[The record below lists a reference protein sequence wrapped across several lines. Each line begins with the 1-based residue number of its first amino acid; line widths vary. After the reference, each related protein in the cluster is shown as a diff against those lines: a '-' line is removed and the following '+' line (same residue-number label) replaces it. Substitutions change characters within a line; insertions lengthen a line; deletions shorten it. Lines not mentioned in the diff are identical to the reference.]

1 MNNKLILGLLAGAGA
16 FYYFLQGKKGA
27 IEDLQIEPVDIA
39 IDKESNIRKLI
50 FNLKLQIKNPSK
62 FIVKVKNIDLDL
74 KVNNKTISNFN
85 NNTVLSL
92 PANSNKIYNIKISV
106 NNLTVITTILEVL
119 ADKNIVASITGDI
132 TTDLGT
138 VDINFTKEINF

>member
-1 MNNKLILGLLAGAGA
+1 MNNKLILGLLTGAGA
-16 FYYFLQGKKGA
+16 LYYFLQGKKGA

-39 IDKESNIRKLI
+39 IDKESNFRKLV

-62 FIVKVKNIDLDL
+62 FVVKVKNIDLDL

-85 NNTVLSL
+85 SNSVLNL

-106 NNLTVITTILEVL
+106 NNFTVITTILEVL
-119 ADKNIVASITGDI
+119 ADKNIVAAVTGDI
-132 TTDLGT
+132 TTDLGK
-138 VDINFTKEINF
+138 VNINFTKEINF

>member
-27 IEDLQIEPVDIA
+27 IEDLQIDPVDIA
-39 IDKESNIRKLI
+39 IDKESNFKKLV

-85 NNTVLSL
+85 SNTVLSL

-119 ADKNIVASITGDI
+119 ADKNIVAAVTGDI

>member
-27 IEDLQIEPVDIA
+27 IENLEIEPVDIA
-39 IDKESNIRKLI
+39 IDKASNFRKLV

-62 FIVKVKNIDLDL
+62 FVVKIKNIDLAL

-85 NNTVLSL
+85 SSSVLSL
-92 PANSNKIYNIKISV
+92 AANSNKIYTIKISV
-106 NNLTVITTILEVL
+106 QNLTVVLTILDL
-119 ADKNIVASITGDI
+119 LDKKNIVAAIEGDI
-132 TTDLGT
+132 TTDLGV
-138 VDINFTKEINF
+138 VDINFKKEINF

>member
-39 IDKESNIRKLI
+39 IDKESNFRKLV

-85 NNTVLSL
+85 SNTVLSL

-106 NNLTVITTILEVL
+106 NNLTVVLTILDL
-119 ADKNIVASITGDI
+119 LDKKNIVAAIEGDI
-132 TTDLGT
+132 TTDLGV
-138 VDINFTKEINF
+138 VDINFKKEINF

>member
-27 IEDLQIEPVDIA
+27 IEDLQIEPVDIG
-39 IDKESNIRKLI
+39 IDKESNFRKLV

-62 FIVKVKNIDLDL
+62 FVVKVKNIDLDL

-85 NNTVLSL
+85 SNTVLSL

-119 ADKNIVASITGDI
+119 ADKNIVAAVTGDI

>member
-1 MNNKLILGLLAGAGA
+1 MNNKLILSLLAGAGA

-39 IDKESNIRKLI
+39 IDKESNFRKLV

-62 FIVKVKNIDLDL
+62 FVVKVKNIDLDL

-85 NNTVLSL
+85 SNTVLSL

-119 ADKNIVASITGDI
+119 ADKNIVAAVNGDI

>member
-16 FYYFLQGKKGA
+16 FYYFLKGKKGA
-27 IEDLQIEPVDIA
+27 IEDLRIEPVDIN
-39 IDKESNIRKLI
+39 IDKESNFRKLV
-50 FNLKLQIKNPSK
+50 FNLKLQINNPSK
-62 FIVKVKNIDLDL
+62 FIVKIKNIDLDL

-85 NNTVLSL
+85 SDTILSL

-119 ADKNIVASITGDI
+119 ADKNIIAAVTGNI

-138 VDINFTKEINF
+138 VDINFEKEINF

>member
-1 MNNKLILGLLAGAGA
+1 MNNKLILSLLAGAGA

-27 IEDLQIEPVDIA
+27 IEDLQINPVDIA
-39 IDKESNIRKLI
+39 IDKESNFRKLV

-62 FIVKVKNIDLDL
+62 FVVKIKNIDLAL

-85 NNTVLSL
+85 SSSVLSL
-92 PANSNKIYNIKISV
+92 AANSNKIYTIKISV
-106 NNLTVITTILEVL
+106 QNLTVVLTILDLLDE
-119 ADKNIVASITGDI
+119 KNIVAAVTGDI

-138 VDINFTKEINF
+138 VNINFTKEINL

>member
-16 FYYFLQGKKGA
+16 FYYFLQGKKAA
-27 IEDLQIEPVDIA
+27 IEDLLIEPVDIA
-39 IDKESNIRKLI
+39 IDRASNIRKLI
-50 FNLKLQIKNPSK
+50 FNLKLQINNPSK
-62 FIVKVKNIDLDL
+62 FVVKVKNIDLDL

-85 NNTVLSL
+85 SNSVLNL

-106 NNLTVITTILEVL
+106 NNFIVITTILEVL
-119 ADKNIVASITGDI
+119 ADKNIVAAVTGDI
-132 TTDLGT
+132 TTDLGK

>member
-16 FYYFLQGKKGA
+16 FYYFLKGKKGA
-27 IEDLQIEPVDIA
+27 IEDLRIEPVDIN
-39 IDKESNIRKLI
+39 IDKESNFRKLV
-50 FNLKLQIKNPSK
+50 FNLKLQINNPSK
-62 FIVKVKNIDLDL
+62 FIVKIKNIDLDL

-85 NNTVLSL
+85 SDTILSL

-106 NNLTVITTILEVL
+106 NNLTVITTILEIL
-119 ADKNIVASITGDI
+119 ADKNIVAAVTGDI

>member
-16 FYYFLQGKKGA
+16 LYYFLQGKKGA
-27 IEDLQIEPVDIA
+27 IEDLLIEPVDIA
-39 IDKESNIRKLI
+39 IDKESNFRKLV

-85 NNTVLSL
+85 SNTVLSL

-119 ADKNIVASITGDI
+119 ADKNIIAAVTGDI

>member
-39 IDKESNIRKLI
+39 IDKESNFRKLV

>member
-39 IDKESNIRKLI
+39 IDKESNFRKLV

-62 FIVKVKNIDLDL
+62 FVVKIKNIDLAL
-74 KVNNKTISNFN
+74 KVNNKTISNFKSSS
-85 NNTVLSL
+85 VLSL
-92 PANSNKIYNIKISV
+92 AANSNKIYTIKISV
-106 NNLTVITTILEVL
+106 QNLTVVLTILDLLDE
-119 ADKNIVASITGDI
+119 KNIVAAIEGDI
-132 TTDLGT
+132 TTDLGV
-138 VDINFTKEINF
+138 VDINFKKEINF

>member
-27 IEDLQIEPVDIA
+27 IEDLEIKPIDIA
-39 IDKESNIRKLI
+39 INKESNFKKLI
-50 FNLKLQIKNPSK
+50 FDLKLKIKNPSK
-62 FIVKVKNIDLDL
+62 FAVKIKNIDLDL

-85 NNTVLSL
+85 SASILTL
-92 PANSNKIYNIKISV
+92 PANSDKIYTIKISV
-106 NNLTVITTILEVL
+106 QNLTVVLTIIEIL
-119 ADKNIVASITGDI
+119 ADKNIIASVVGDV

-138 VDINFTKEINF
+138 VNIDFVKEINF

>member
-16 FYYFLQGKKGA
+16 FYYFLQRKKEA
-27 IEDLQIEPVDIA
+27 IEDLLIEPVDIA
-39 IDKESNIRKLI
+39 IDRASNWRKLV

-62 FIVKVKNIDLDL
+62 FVVKVKNIDLLL
-74 KVNNKTISNFN
+74 KVNNKIISNLN
-85 NNTVLSL
+85 SNSVLNL

-106 NNLTVITTILEVL
+106 NNFTVITTILEVL
-119 ADKNIVASITGDI
+119 ADKNIVAAVTGDI

-138 VDINFTKEINF
+138 VNIDYTKEINF

>member
-39 IDKESNIRKLI
+39 IDKESNWRKLV

-62 FIVKVKNIDLDL
+62 FVVKIKNIDLAL

-85 NNTVLSL
+85 SSNVLSL
-92 PANSNKIYNIKISV
+92 AANSNKIYTIKISV
-106 NNLTVITTILEVL
+106 QNLTVVLTILDLLNE
-119 ADKNIVASITGDI
+119 KNIVAAIEGDI
-132 TTDLGT
+132 TTDLGV
-138 VDINFTKEINF
+138 VDINFRKEINF

>member
-16 FYYFLQGKKGA
+16 FYYFLKGKKGA
-27 IEDLQIEPVDIA
+27 IEDLRIEPVDIN
-39 IDKESNIRKLI
+39 IDKESNFRKLV
-50 FNLKLQIKNPSK
+50 FNLKLQINNPSK
-62 FIVKVKNIDLDL
+62 FIVKIKNIDLDL

-85 NNTVLSL
+85 SDTILSL

-106 NNLTVITTILEVL
+106 NNLTVITTIFEVL
-119 ADKNIVASITGDI
+119 ADKNIVAAVTGDI

-138 VDINFTKEINF
+138 VDINFEKEINF